1 MFHLLQDFL
10 VAAES
15 PDLHGFEVGPSL
27 PQIPSSLATLALAAL
42 ANMLATLGKD
52 ETGVRGWI
60 CQLPAATR
68 EKLLRELEDTKVKEN
83 EPSSSSSLQLL
94 DRSWRL
100 LFSSDWR
107 RVIVRT
113 LVRQVKNQLEMSSK
127 MKVY

>member
-15 PDLHGFEVGPSL
+15 PDLHGFEVGPRI

-107 RVIVRT
+107 RVIVRN